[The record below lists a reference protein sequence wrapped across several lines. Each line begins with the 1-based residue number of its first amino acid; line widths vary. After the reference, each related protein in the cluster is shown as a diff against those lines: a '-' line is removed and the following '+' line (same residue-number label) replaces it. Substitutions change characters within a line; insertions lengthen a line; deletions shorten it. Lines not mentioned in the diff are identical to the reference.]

1 MKTKAKR
8 EMVLTEG
15 PIASNLLRFTVP
27 FLFAILLQNLYGIV
41 DTLIIGNFGSTAG
54 LSAVSSGAQL
64 LAVFTYFAIGL
75 SSGGTVLVGQCIGA
89 KDEKRA
95 AKIVGNVIIDFA
107 VVGLIL
113 TFVAFVFSPQLL
125 GLLNVPEEAMEQAVA
140 YMKICSC
147 GIPLIIGYNIVCA
160 LLRAMG
166 DSKSPLIFVGV
177 ACLVNICGDYLLTGR
192 LGMGAM
198 GVAIST
204 VCAQGVSFIYSLI
217 FISKRGMAFPFSMK
231 DIRFHGETTA
241 SILKVGIP
249 IGIQSIL
256 VNISFMFITAIINS
270 MGLTASAAMGIG
282 DKIVEFAFIPQNAF
296 TSSVSV
302 IVAQNFGAKQYDR
315 AKKSV
320 RYAMAV
326 CLSIGL
332 VFLAI
337 CQFAPWLF
345 PSIFTDDAAV
355 IELAGQYMRAY
366 SIDAVFTSIT
376 FCLAGMLNGCG
387 KTTYNMAQN
396 LITTFLVRVP
406 LTWILSK
413 LPNAN
418 LFIIGCASPASSLV
432 SVIMLALYI
441 KSGRWKKQQD

>member
-1 MKTKAKR
+1 MRTNTKR
-8 EMVLTEG
+8 EMALTEG
-15 PIASNLLRFTVP
+15 PIAGNLLRFTVP

-113 TFVAFVFSPQLL
+113 TLAAFVFSPQLL

-198 GVAIST
+198 GVAIAT
-204 VCAQGVSFIYSLI
+204 VCAQGISFIYSLI
-217 FISKRGMAFPFSMK
+217 FIAKRGMAFPFSLK
-231 DIRFHGETTA
+231 DIKFHREITV

-320 RYAMAV
+320 RYAIVV

-337 CQFAPWLF
+337 CQFMPWLF

-366 SIDAVFTSIT
+366 SIDAVLTSIT